1 MLRVKQRVKDD
12 LILADLVRNTS
23 ALVADQLSHNQH
35 SFSMDYASIRRMGT
49 KPTAGRK
56 KIGKK
61 DIKDTMHQLN
71 GQQRLLI
78 II

>member
-1 MLRVKQRVKDD
+1 MQ
-12 LILADLVRNTS
+12 I
-23 ALVADQLSHNQH
+23 LSHNQH